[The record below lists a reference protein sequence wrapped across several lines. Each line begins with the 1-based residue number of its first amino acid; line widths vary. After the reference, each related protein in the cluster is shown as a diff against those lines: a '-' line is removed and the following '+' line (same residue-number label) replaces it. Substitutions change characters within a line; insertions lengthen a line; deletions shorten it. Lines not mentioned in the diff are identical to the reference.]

1 MNIKVNFDNSLLSR
15 YIEGN
20 SPLLFE
26 ITWEYDRIEYPMKNW
41 SDFGLV
47 VLGWWIAIALKFFKG
62 EDRGE
67 FLFMDCPYS
76 VTAKYDR
83 ETGELE
89 LSPKGLDVIWKVQYI
104 DFVKA
109 LIDAVQR
116 VDEELVKRGIG
127 EKERLV
133 IEKYSAILKG
143 CLVEQKIEL
152 PKVGIKGDRSFC
164 HKGRS
169 AQLVAD
175 LYPCKMSH
183 NRLSRN
189 SCSAID

>member
-1 MNIKVNFDNSLLSR
+1 MNIKVNFDDSLLSR
-15 YIEGN
+15 FIEGS

-26 ITWEYDRIEYPMKNW
+26 ITWEHDRVEYPMKNW

-62 EDRGE
+62 DDRGE
-67 FLFMDCPYS
+67 FLFMDGPYS
-76 VTAKYDR
+76 VTAKYNR

-104 DFVKA
+104 DFVKM

-116 VDEELVKRGIG
+116 VDGELAKRGIG

-143 CLVEQKIEL
+143 CLVEQKIDL
-152 PKVGIKGDRSFC
+152 PKAGIS
-164 HKGRS
+164 
-169 AQLVAD
+169 
-175 LYPCKMSH
+175 
-183 NRLSRN
+183 
-189 SCSAID
+189 

>member
-1 MNIKVNFDNSLLSR
+1 MNIKVKFDDRLLPR
-15 YIEGN
+15 FIEGT

-26 ITWEYDRIEYPMKNW
+26 ITWEHDRVEYPMKNW

-62 EDRGE
+62 EERGE
-67 FLFMDCPYS
+67 FLFMDGPYS
-76 VTAKYDR
+76 VAAKYDR

-143 CLVEQKIEL
+143 CLVQQKIDL
-152 PKVGIKGDRSFC
+152 PKVGIS
-164 HKGRS
+164 
-169 AQLVAD
+169 
-175 LYPCKMSH
+175 
-183 NRLSRN
+183 
-189 SCSAID
+189 

>member
-1 MNIKVNFDNSLLSR
+1 MNINVEFDDRLLPR
-15 YIEGN
+15 FIEGT
-20 SPLLFE
+20 SPLLFK
-26 ITWEYDRIEYPMKNW
+26 ITWECDRVEYPMKNW

-47 VLGWWIAIALKFFKG
+47 VLGWWIAIALKMFKG
-62 EDRGE
+62 DDGGE
-67 FLFMDCPYS
+67 FLFMDGPYS
-76 VTAKYDR
+76 VAAKYDR

-127 EKERLV
+127 EKERQV

-152 PKVGIKGDRSFC
+152 PKVGIS
-164 HKGRS
+164 
-169 AQLVAD
+169 
-175 LYPCKMSH
+175 
-183 NRLSRN
+183 
-189 SCSAID
+189 

>member
-1 MNIKVNFDNSLLSR
+1 MNIKVEFDSRLLPR
-15 YIEGN
+15 FIEGT

-26 ITWEYDRIEYPMKNW
+26 ITWEYDRVEYPMKNW

-47 VLGWWIAIALKFFKG
+47 VLGWWIAIALKLFKG

-67 FLFMDCPYS
+67 FLFMDGPYS
-76 VTAKYDR
+76 VTAKYYR
-83 ETGELE
+83 ETGEIE

-109 LIDAVQR
+109 LMDAVKR

-127 EKERLV
+127 EKERQV

-152 PKVGIKGDRSFC
+152 PKVGI
-164 HKGRS
+164 
-169 AQLVAD
+169 L
-175 LYPCKMSH
+175 
-183 NRLSRN
+183 
-189 SCSAID
+189 

>member
-1 MNIKVNFDNSLLSR
+1 MNIKVEFDDSLLPR
-15 YIEGN
+15 FIEGS

-26 ITWEYDRIEYPMKNW
+26 ITWEYDRVEYPMKNW

-67 FLFMDCPYS
+67 FLFMDGPYS

-83 ETGELE
+83 DTGELE

-109 LIDAVQR
+109 LIDAVKR
-116 VDEELVKRGIG
+116 VDEELLKRGIG
-127 EKERLV
+127 EKERRV

-152 PKVGIKGDRSFC
+152 PKAGIS
-164 HKGRS
+164 
-169 AQLVAD
+169 
-175 LYPCKMSH
+175 
-183 NRLSRN
+183 
-189 SCSAID
+189 